1 MSTSSVIPVLSF
13 THDKKLE
20 QRNLIV
26 MNITSD
32 RTIGSIVAEDYRAAA
47 TLTRYGIDFCCKG
60 GRTVEEVCR
69 TKEIDR
75 SMLENE
81 IRQGLTRDA
90 GSGEYYTQWSLSRLV
105 DHIENIHHSYVVA
118 RTSVLREYL
127 AKLCKVHGGRH
138 PELFEIA
145 AEFDACAHAMAAH
158 MKKEELLLFPFIK
171 QLEKARAEGM
181 PTPHP
186 HFGTVSNPIAAMMHD
201 HDAEGER
208 FRRIKELSCGYA
220 EPADGCATYH
230 TAMAML
236 QDFEADLHLHI
247 HMENN
252 NLFPRAVALEN
263 DLRAHQ
269 QPV

>member
-1 MSTSSVIPVLSF
+1 M
-13 THDKKLE
+13 
-20 QRNLIV
+20 
-26 MNITSD
+26 
-32 RTIGSIVAEDYRAAA
+32 
-47 TLTRYGIDFCCKG
+47 
-60 GRTVEEVCR
+60 
-69 TKEIDR
+69 
-75 SMLENE
+75 
-81 IRQGLTRDA
+81 
-90 GSGEYYTQWSLSRLV
+90 
-105 DHIENIHHSYVVA
+105 
-118 RTSVLREYL
+118 LREYL

-236 QDFEADLHLHI
+236 QVGRKDGKGVSQ
-247 HMENN
+247 
-252 NLFPRAVALEN
+252 RAWRWVRQSSPSQFSYPGLIIGRVIVWRMYRPSRR
-263 DLRAHQ
+263 LVQ
-269 QPV
+269 